1 MSHYTDEP
9 LIEIVGIEA
18 SGRGRSCEAHKVCGS
33 ALQLD
38 TTVRFRTIQ
47 ILNGKFFVSA
57 FVFIDFSTFVFVNFS
72 CLTISFFFFMQTMAS
87 KKQPSEFTGWRMALT
102 DALFV
107 SSPSIASVTNT
118 NTTDMSHRLLS
129 FFVIPKVPHN
139 DNVPIGSKAFA
150 WQLSFIDLLLR
161 VVPFL

>member
-47 ILNGKFFVSA
+47 ILNGKFFLVP
-57 FVFIDFSTFVFVNFS
+57 FVVTIFSHFS
-72 CLTISFFFFMQTMAS
+72 PSFFFFFSLLPDEGEEEMAIGVYWVTDGIDRCLVGFLS
-87 KKQPSEFTGWRMALT
+87 KHCVKHEHKYDGHVAQVVEFLRHSE
-102 DALFV
+102 
-107 SSPSIASVTNT
+107 SPSQQQR
-118 NTTDMSHRLLS
+118 SHRKQGVCMAALLQG
-129 FFVIPKVPHN
+129 V
-139 DNVPIGSKAFA
+139 
-150 WQLSFIDLLLR
+150 
-161 VVPFL
+161 